1 MGCTTCGYF
10 TWTKDPCVNTT
21 TVCSKIESLKDKL
34 IPRFSFVISLI
45 ILFCPIL
52 RIKDLKPD
60 PQSDSQTF
68 FWWFLFI
75 GFLGYILWLFYFW
88 ECYHPDHSAFPV
100 LLTCISGLVIHLALC
115 VKVQRKTK
123 ASGDQRVVMCMV
135 LTFVVLVLGA
145 TFLGHRQALGW
156 MGVTLSEY
164 YNKMNWCLFVASVVG
179 SVNGF
184 LWLIHP
190 QLCIS
195 KEYKNY
201 RFISLMVT
209 GDTNFVAY

>member
-123 ASGDQRVVMCMV
+123 ASG
-135 LTFVVLVLGA
+135 
-145 TFLGHRQALGW
+145 
-156 MGVTLSEY
+156 EY